1 MNFKIGYT
9 CIENHTKSIFC
20 KILRM
25 TGTLKVSNIVASAVN
40 IGFFWSHAL
49 CNEARHSRHV
59 CVALWSYVW

>member
-1 MNFKIGYT
+1 MGHIQ
-9 CIENHTKSIFC
+9 NHTK
-20 KILRM
+20 M

-49 CNEARHSRHV
+49 CNEAHHSRHV